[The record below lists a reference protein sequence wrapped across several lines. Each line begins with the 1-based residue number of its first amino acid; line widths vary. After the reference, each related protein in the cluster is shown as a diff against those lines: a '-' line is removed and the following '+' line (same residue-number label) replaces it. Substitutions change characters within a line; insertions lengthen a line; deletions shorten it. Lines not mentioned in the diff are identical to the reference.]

1 MRVAQRGRRA
11 HRATNLGCGDDIDAG
26 MRASSDI
33 WGDLS
38 EVGQHIAVHV
48 RHACQPLWRR
58 SRRAKLRARD
68 AAAAAK
74 QRLRRRAV
82 NRIIGNASLDGR

>member
-1 MRVAQRGRRA
+1 MRVAHRVRRA
-11 HRATNLGCGDDIDAG
+11 RRATKSVLLCDTIDAG

-38 EVGQHIAVHV
+38 EVGQHIAVRV

-58 SRRAKLRARD
+58 SLRAKLRARD

-74 QRLRRRAV
+74 QR
-82 NRIIGNASLDGR
+82 ASTCRE